1 MWVQEMRYTFP
12 LFQTDPYIL
21 EPLEAFV
28 QNFQIHTQLPIH
40 IVLGI
45 ERHGVVKEVAFCQR

>member
-1 MWVQEMRYTFP
+1 MRYTFP
-12 LFQTDPYIL
+12 LFQTDSYIL